1 MYMPKRA
8 VGQPIRVLV
17 AEDSH
22 SQRELLVGL
31 LRSDGMLIA
40 GTANDGHEAVAAAM
54 SLRPDVIAMDIH
66 MPGLDGFAA
75 TRQIMQSCP
84 TPIVLISSASDAS
97 QRAVAAL
104 AAGALTVVRKPGGG
118 SDPDQASERASFL
131 RTMRLMADVLV
142 VTRRPDKHP
151 VHHEIYCH
159 RQ

>member
-1 MYMPKRA
+1 MPKRA

-75 TRQIMQSCP
+75 TREILQSCP
-84 TPIVLISSASDAS
+84 TPIVLISCASAATARW
-97 QRAVAAL
+97 QPAR
-104 AAGALTVVRKPGGG
+104 
-118 SDPDQASERASFL
+118 
-131 RTMRLMADVLV
+131 
-142 VTRRPDKHP
+142 
-151 VHHEIYCH
+151 
-159 RQ
+159 